1 MKILVLS
8 EVTIYPEIKK
18 ICEDKGLAV
27 DKKIMIKIEPVSD
40 GYPPANMQYDVVIF
54 QSKNAVIH
62 SERSWE
68 DIKKQKPIIYCL
80 GKYTCDVIK
89 EKIGVDA
96 IYPKDESSSENL
108 AKIISKTMQQTN
120 NHSKKYVIF
129 SGLGGREIIGEMLRK
144 NNQSVYD
151 SNVYIRKEDETIEI
165 TENDLDKNNT
175 NYIIVSSKFAL
186 KVFLNK
192 TSKFI
197 KKYKTVYIIPNKRV
211 VDKINDVTSSI
222 IINNLNKASYYI
234 DAILSHEQ

>member
-1 MKILVLS
+1 
-8 EVTIYPEIKK
+8 
-18 ICEDKGLAV
+18 
-27 DKKIMIKIEPVSD
+27 
-40 GYPPANMQYDVVIF
+40 
-54 QSKNAVIH
+54 
-62 SERSWE
+62 
-68 DIKKQKPIIYCL
+68 
-80 GKYTCDVIK
+80 
-89 EKIGVDA
+89 
-96 IYPKDESSSENL
+96 
-108 AKIISKTMQQTN
+108 MQQTN

-197 KKYKTVYIIPNKRV
+197 KKHKVVYIIPNKRV
-211 VDKINDVTSSI
+211 IDKIDDITSSI

-234 DAILSHEQ
+234 DVILSHEQ

>member
-8 EVTIYPEIKK
+8 EMTIYPEIKK

-27 DKKIMIKIEPVSD
+27 DKKIVIKIEPMPD
-40 GYPPANMQYDVVIF
+40 GYPPNNMQYDVVIF

-62 SERSWE
+62 SERFWE
-68 DIKKQKPIIYCL
+68 DIKKQKPTIYCL

-96 IYPKDESSSENL
+96 TYPKDESSSENL
-108 AKIISKTMQQTN
+108 AKIINKTIQQTSN
-120 NHSKKYVIF
+120 YSKKYVIF
-129 SGLGGREIIGEMLRK
+129 SGLGGRKIIGEMLRK
-144 NNQSVYD
+144 NNQSVYY
-151 SNVYIRKEDETIEI
+151 SNIYNRREDETIRI
-165 TENDLDKNNT
+165 TENDLDENSA
-175 NYIIVSSKFAL
+175 NYIVVSSRFAL

-197 KKYKTVYIIPNKRV
+197 KKYKVIYIIPNKRV
-211 VDKINDVTSSI
+211 IDKIDGIASSI

-234 DAILSHEQ
+234 DAILNHEQ

>member
-8 EVTIYPEIKK
+8 EMTIYPEIKK

-27 DKKIMIKIEPVSD
+27 DKKIVIKIEPASD
-40 GYPPANMQYDVVIF
+40 GCPPANMQYDVVIF

-62 SERSWE
+62 SKKSWE
-68 DIKKQKPIIYCL
+68 DIKKQKPVIYCL

-89 EKIGVDA
+89 EKIGIDA

-108 AKIISKTMQQTN
+108 ATN

-129 SGLGGREIIGEMLRK
+129 SGLGGREIIGEILRK

-151 SNVYIRKEDETIEI
+151 SNVYSRKEDKTIEI
-165 TENDLDKNNT
+165 TENDLDKNST

-186 KVFLNK
+186 KIFLNK
-192 TSKFI
+192 TSGFI
-197 KKYKTVYIIPNKRV
+197 KKYKAVYIIPNKRV
-211 VDKINDVTSSI
+211 VDKIDDATSSI
-222 IINNLNKASYYI
+222 IINNSNKASYYI